1 MDQKLNEQLKATDSQ
16 YNKAVS
22 AMNKQ
27 EADQQNKTLIKQGDK
42 LMNNKIDEQ
51 LKTTDLKYEKLNK
64 QLGIKMSNHNIVVMN
79 KSNLNNLSKSH
90 FIDLLLKARSTKTN
104 SKTKTPVP
112 APRTKVVELPIGAML
127 KVEKPIPKPRTKKNP
142 PIPTPRTKI
151 TPVKRAL
158 KDTVEK

>member
-1 MDQKLNEQLKATDSQ
+1 MDQKLNEQLETTDSK
-16 YNKAVS
+16 YNEAVS

-27 EADQQNKTLIKQGDK
+27 VADQQNKTLIKQADK
-42 LMNNKIDEQ
+42 LIKMNNKIDEQ

-104 SKTKTPVP
+104 SKTNTKTSKMGQ
-112 APRTKVVELPIGAML
+112 TNGLGI
-127 KVEKPIPKPRTKKNP
+127 
-142 PIPTPRTKI
+142 
-151 TPVKRAL
+151 
-158 KDTVEK
+158 